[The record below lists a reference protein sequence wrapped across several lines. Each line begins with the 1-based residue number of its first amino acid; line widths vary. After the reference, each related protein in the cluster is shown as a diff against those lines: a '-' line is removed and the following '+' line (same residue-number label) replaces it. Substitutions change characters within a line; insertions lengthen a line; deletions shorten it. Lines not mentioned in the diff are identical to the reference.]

1 MKEAMARRMVTALL
15 RRRALYLHANRQVH
29 NAADHA
35 LHVSNHPERTR
46 ADIDDAARRLRSA
59 ATSLCKLLRKYR
71 PR

>member
-1 MKEAMARRMVTALL
+1 MAPTVAALL
-15 RRRALYLHANRQVH
+15 RRRALFLYANRQVH
-29 NAADHA
+29 EAADNA

-46 ADIDDAARRLRSA
+46 ADIDDAAHRVRST